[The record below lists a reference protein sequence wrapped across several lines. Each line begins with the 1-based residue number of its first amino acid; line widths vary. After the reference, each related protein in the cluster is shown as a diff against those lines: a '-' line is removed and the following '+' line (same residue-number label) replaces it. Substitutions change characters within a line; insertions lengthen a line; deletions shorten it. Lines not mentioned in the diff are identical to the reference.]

1 MGNCNKSQSK
11 QIQSVGIPLMDNDEI
26 KVHLR
31 SVQPL
36 SRSLKRTFFISFTS
50 SHATPT
56 NALLH
61 LAALHGHVGMLI
73 LLHGKYAIT
82 PTATEF
88 ESLFQ
93 FCACT
98 PNTDK
103 SASQNVRIND
113 KTKINIYLT
122 HIQQQTLQKNASD
135 QETEHYTTTPDD
147 VFEMMLL
154 TAW

>member
-1 MGNCNKSQSK
+1 
-11 QIQSVGIPLMDNDEI
+11 MDNDEI
-26 KVHLR
+26 KVYLQ

-36 SRSLKRTFFISFTS
+36 SRSLKRTFSISFAS
-50 SHATPT
+50 SQAKPT

-61 LAALHGHVGMLI
+61 TAALHGHVGMLI
-73 LLHGKYAIT
+73 LLHAKYSIC

-93 FCACT
+93 FCAS
-98 PNTDK
+98 PNTGK

-113 KTKINIYLT
+113 KKKIEIYLT
-122 HIQQQTLQKNASD
+122 HIQTLQKNASD
-135 QETEHYTTTPDD
+135 QETEHCTTAPDD